1 MPWSGRRRLAAA
13 APTFGIEGG
22 LVDRVEALDGR
33 LFVESPPGKG
43 TRIRA
48 EIPCE

>member
-1 MPWSGRRRLAAA
+1 MS
-13 APTFGIEGG
+13 G
-22 LVDRVEALDGR
+22 LVDRVEALDGV
-33 LFVESPPGKG
+33 LKVESKPGAG